1 MANKLIK
8 HSDLEVLQSDSEV
21 MHFGVLGMKW
31 GVRRYQNKDG
41 SLIPQGKKRISK
53 KERQQQEKARKE
65 DEYKQREK
73 ASLEKGSKTRRTNP
87 KIAELDKVGRV
98 HKQFY
103 DDTTKEQSL
112 PSIKQIDAALNETY
126 LGFAKDSKNWPNLQK
141 QTNWA
146 KNDTILYNL
155 YDNMLS
161 FQTKSLGGH
170 DLDVEF
176 YTLPDGTVKIMGVA
190 MNG

>member
-1 MANKLIK
+1 M
-8 HSDLEVLQSDSEV
+8 
-21 MHFGVLGMKW
+21 
-31 GVRRYQNKDG
+31 GVRRYQNPDG

-65 DEYKQREK
+65 DEYKQRAK

-126 LGFAKDSKNWPNLQK
+126 LEFAKDSKKLAKLTKNRQIG
-141 QTNWA
+141 Q

-176 YTLPDGTVKIMGVA
+176 YALPDGTVKIIGVA

>member
-8 HSDLEVLQSDSEV
+8 HSDLEVLRSDSEII
-21 MHFGVLGMKW
+21 HFGILGMKW
-31 GVRRYQNKDG
+31 GVRRYQNPDG
-41 SLIPQGKKRISK
+41 SLTLQGKKRISK
-53 KERQQQEKARKE
+53 KELQQQEKARKE
-65 DEYKQREK
+65 DEYKQ
-73 ASLEKGSKTRRTNP
+73 SLEKGSKTRRTNP
-87 KIAELDKVGRV
+87 KIAELDKAGRV
-98 HKQFY
+98 HKQFS

-126 LGFAKDSKNWPNLQK
+126 LELAKDSKNWPNLQK

-176 YTLPDGTVKIMGVA
+176 YTLPDGTVKIIGVA